1 MLGGPRPSA
10 RLSREA
16 AMTEA
21 TFAASRPDAPT
32 RRPLLQTARRLF
44 PRVGGGLAALLA
56 IGYGVHWWLTG
67 RFIEST
73 DNAYVRADVVT
84 ISARIS
90 GYVAEVDVRDNQA
103 VRRGDVLA
111 RIDAAPFRAR
121 VDQARASV
129 AAAEADIAVETAAV
143 ATCDAQ
149 IAQQRSQVAQAE
161 AEIAAADA
169 DLRRMSLEWERQRSL
184 AERQVSSQQRMETAE
199 ADQKKATATL
209 SAAQAALASQRAR
222 LKVLEAEQRGKAAAR
237 DKAQAALQQAQ
248 ATLALAVIDLDSTA
262 LRAPVDGLIGQ
273 RVVRAGQYVDPGQ
286 PLLAVVPHDAYVVAN
301 FKETQLGRI
310 APGQVV
316 TVEVDAFDGE
326 ALYGRVDS
334 FAPASGAQFALLP
347 PDNATGNF
355 TKIVQRMPV
364 RIRLDGGQR
373 GAAALRPGLSVV
385 AHVDTRGKAASHDR

>member
-1 MLGGPRPSA
+1 M
-10 RLSREA
+10 RETI
-16 AMTEA
+16 MTQA
-21 TFAASRPDAPT
+21 TFDAARPDAPT
-32 RRPLLQTARRLF
+32 RRPLLQAARRLG

-56 IGYGVHWWLTG
+56 LGYGGHWWLTG

-84 ISARIS
+84 ISARTS
-90 GYVAEVDVRDNQA
+90 GYVAEVDVGDNQA

-111 RIDAAPFRAR
+111 RIDAGPFRAR
-121 VDQARASV
+121 ADQARAAV
-129 AAAEADIAVETAAV
+129 AAADADIAVETAGV
-143 ATCDAQ
+143 ATLDAQ
-149 IAQQRSQVAQAE
+149 VAQQRSLISQAE
-161 AEIAAADA
+161 AEAAAMDA
-169 DLRRMSLEWERQRSL
+169 ELRRTSLEWERQRGL
-184 AERQVSSQQRMETAE
+184 AERQVSSQQRFES
-199 ADQKKATATL
+199 ADADHTKAAATL
-209 SAAQAALASQRAR
+209 RGAQAALASQRAR
-222 LKVLEAEQRGKAAAR
+222 LSVLEAEQRGKAAAC
-237 DKAQAALQQAQ
+237 DKARAVLQQAQ
-248 ATLALAVIDLDSTA
+248 AALALATIDLDDTA

-310 APGQVV
+310 ARGQAV

-326 ALYGRVDS
+326 TLHGRVDS

-364 RIRLDGGQR
+364 RIKLDAGQR
-373 GAAALRPGLSVV
+373 RVAELRPGLSVV
-385 AHVDTRGKAASHDR
+385 AHVDTRGDASHGR